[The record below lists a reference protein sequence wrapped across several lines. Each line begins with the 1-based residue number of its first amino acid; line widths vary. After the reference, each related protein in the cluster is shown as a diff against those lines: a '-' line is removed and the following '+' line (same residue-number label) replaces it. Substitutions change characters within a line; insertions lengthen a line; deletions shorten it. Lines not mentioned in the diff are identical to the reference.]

1 MQTILLYERLLN
13 SAFLLMYVRQL
24 QTTLRRH
31 IRIETW
37 TDREIAIGVMLNSIP
52 LIPGRLARQQSS
64 NFWSSHN
71 NIAVGW
77 MPVLPWGTRNT
88 TKLGTCTQG
97 YRIAQTTPTGGM
109 PTISMARSTSM
120 QCGKQIITCR
130 CTPWAGALVR
140 PPFRSRRRAGSW
152 EGITN

>member
-52 LIPGRLARQQSS
+52 LIPGRLARQ
-64 NFWSSHN
+64 HK
-71 NIAVGW
+71 
-77 MPVLPWGTRNT
+77 VL
-88 TKLGTCTQG
+88 
-97 YRIAQTTPTGGM
+97 
-109 PTISMARSTSM
+109 ISDRA
-120 QCGKQIITCR
+120 IITLRLDECR
-130 CTPWAGALVR
+130 CFREAHEIQLSSALVLR
-140 PPFRSRRRAGSW
+140 VT
-152 EGITN
+152 E